1 MVNLRQE
8 RTRPRAIA
16 APPTAPGRAY
26 RNGAACRIVSSID
39 VRRAAFS
46 HHIRFTTLLLIVLSA
61 SLGQAQELHYDET
74 PLELLFKQGTSEPA
88 PQAPP
93 PTPSWRISGLV
104 FGDYYWFASHN
115 LSKWEDQQGFWIRR
129 AYFTYDHR
137 FSPRFTTRLR
147 LEVNSNG
154 DLEGGNLE
162 PYVKDAYVQWT
173 YAGQHAATLGIQPTA
188 TFNWLEGFW
197 GLRHIEKTPADL
209 YRIDSSRDL
218 GLSFEGPFVMPAVHY
233 VAQLGN
239 ESGTGSETDK
249 YKAYRFEGRFDRN
262 PGFAIEGF
270 YGLFNRPDGEAWHT
284 SQVFG
289 GFRMSRWRAGLHY
302 LHQSRSSGTA
312 EPDTDIDIVSAFVV
326 FDPIVQRL
334 SLFARADWVNDP
346 LPGADGIDYLPI
358 DPGSPFTYFLG
369 GVEWYLH
376 PSLRFSPNLEVVSYR
391 GQSGRDLDTEIV
403 PRVTFYWVW

>member
-1 MVNLRQE
+1 MRRRLNSSSSREPPSRLRRRRRQ
-8 RTRPRAIA
+8 RRPGASAVWCLATTTGSRV
-16 APPTAPGRAY
+16 TTC
-26 RNGAACRIVSSID
+26 RNGKISRGSGSGGPISP
-39 VRRAAFS
+39 
-46 HHIRFTTLLLIVLSA
+46 TTTGSRHA
-61 SLGQAQELHYDET
+61 
-74 PLELLFKQGTSEPA
+74 
-88 PQAPP
+88 
-93 PTPSWRISGLV
+93 
-104 FGDYYWFASHN
+104 
-115 LSKWEDQQGFWIRR
+115 
-129 AYFTYDHR
+129 
-137 FSPRFTTRLR
+137 SPRGLR

-197 GLRHIEKTPADL
+197 GLRHIEKAPADL

-358 DPGSPFTYFLG
+358 DSGSPFTYFLG
-369 GVEWYLH
+369 WSRMVSAPVPSVQPEPRGGELQGAVGARPRYGNRAPRDVLLGVVASRPDRLPGGRMAKASCGACH
-376 PSLRFSPNLEVVSYR
+376 MTPDARVSLTSRVSARRPSAVHGSTPASATRSTASAA
-391 GQSGRDLDTEIV
+391 RD
-403 PRVTFYWVW
+403 